1 METMFLTVSGE
12 DVLVEKPAVE
22 NRYAILFADNT
33 ECACTGV
40 TGKTEVL
47 AGHARDVLRVNG
59 LETDYQT
66 AKAGFTAGG
75 WYIVCYE
82 VIPAGSVLKRVQDIG
97 DVYMTD
103 ENGEILT
110 VTLAE
115 DFKTGERFPYA
126 DYTLVGSITD
136 NMDGTLTVAV
146 GKANTRVQQI
156 EDDNAALTAQVAEA
170 NEALDMIFSGV
181 TE

>member
-1 METMFLTVSGE
+1 METMFLSVAGE
-12 DVLVEKPAVE
+12 DVRVETPTATY
-22 NRYAILFADNT
+22 RYAILFADNT

-75 WYIVCYE
+75 WYIRCYE
-82 VIPAGSVLKRVQDIG
+82 VIPAGSVLKRVQDTG
-97 DVYMTD
+97 DAYMTD

-115 DFKTGERFPYA
+115 DYKTGEQFPYA

-146 GKANTRVQQI
+146 GKANTRVQQL

-170 NEALDMIFSGV
+170 NEAIDMIFSGV

>member
-22 NRYAILFADNT
+22 NRYAILFADNR

-82 VIPAGSVLKRVQDIG
+82 VIPAGTALRRVNDAG
-97 DVYMTD
+97 DAYLTD
-103 ENGEILT
+103 ENGEVLT
-110 VTLAE
+110 VKLE
-115 DFKTGERFPYA
+115 DAYRIGEAFPYA

-136 NMDGTLTVAV
+136 NMDGTLSVAV
-146 GKANTRVQQI
+146 GKANTRAQQL

>member
-1 METMFLTVSGE
+1 METMFLMVSGE
-12 DVLVEKPAVE
+12 EVLVEQPVMV
-22 NRYAILFADNT
+22 NRYATLFADNT

-75 WYIVCYE
+75 WYIRCYE
-82 VIPAGSVLKRVQDIG
+82 VIPAGTVLKLAAETG
-97 DVYMTD
+97 DAYQLD
-103 ENGEILT
+103 ENGEVLT

-115 DFKTGERFPYA
+115 DYKTGEQFPYA

-146 GKANTRVQQI
+146 GKANTRVQQL

-170 NEALDMIFSGV
+170 NETLDMIFSGV